1 MADELQPLSADEA
14 VRRCDPEQFDFDT
27 TEDLDDLTEVV
38 DQARAEEA
46 LKFGITTEREGFNVY
61 ALGPEE
67 TDKENL
73 VRHYLEER
81 ASEEEAPEDLC
92 YVNNFQDPDEPNL
105 LRVPAGVGEDLA
117 GDVDDVLREL
127 RPALTSAFES
137 EEYQTRR
144 AAVQEEAG
152 AEQQEKFQ
160 QLQERANER
169 GLALLRTPAG
179 FVFAPVRDDEIVP
192 PDDIQELSE
201 EEQESLEDAMEELQ
215 EELKGILRGLP
226 REQRKARDRVQDL
239 NEEIARYT
247 VRELLEDVRE
257 EYGEYDAVLEHL
269 SAVEDDIV
277 ENVESII
284 GQGDGNQGGGGGGG
298 GGGAGGGRGAGR
310 SMQSPVRRVVEHPAL
325 RRYRVNVLVDHGDTE
340 HAPVVYEDNPT
351 YQNLVGRVEYLAQ
364 MGTLVT
370 DFNMI
375 KPGAL
380 HEANGGYLMLDAR
393 QILLQPYAWEA
404 LKRAVKSG
412 EIRIESLREMLG
424 MVSTVSLEPEPV
436 EHDTRIVL
444 LGERLLYYLLSE
456 FDPEFG
462 DLFKVAADFDDQVDR
477 TEENERLYAELIGSL
492 VKQEELRPFDPGA
505 VSRVIER
512 SARMVGD
519 AEKLSVRSRGVLDLI
534 READHWAAERGADV
548 VSTDHVQTAIDKR
561 IYRSDRLRE
570 RTQEEILRDTIY
582 IDTEGEQVGQV
593 NGLSV
598 LQLGDFA
605 FGRPTRITARTRL
618 GKGEVVDIEREAELG
633 GPIHSKGVMILA
645 GFLGGRYATDRPL
658 SLEASLVFE
667 QSYGGIEGD
676 SAASTELYALL
687 SSISGVPIRQSVAVT
702 GSVNQHGQVQPI
714 GGVNEKIEGFFDV
727 CEERGL
733 TGDQGVLIPASNRK
747 HLMLRRDVVD
757 AIGRGDFH
765 VWPVETVDQGMEVL
779 TGEPMGERDE
789 EGRYPEGT
797 INYLVE
803 ERLAELAQR
812 RMEFSGAAG
821 GEE

>member
-1 MADELQPLSADEA
+1 MADELQPISASDA
-14 VRRCDPEQFDFDT
+14 VHRCDPGQFDFET

-38 DQARAEEA
+38 DQARAGEA
-46 LKFGITTEREGFNVY
+46 LQFGVTTEREGFNIY
-61 ALGPEE
+61 ALGPDQ
-67 TDKENL
+67 TDKETL
-73 VRHYLEER
+73 VRHYLDDRAAEEQPP
-81 ASEEEAPEDLC
+81 SDLC
-92 YVNNFQDPDEPNL
+92 YVNNFHDPDEPRL
-105 LRVPAGVGEDLA
+105 LRVPAGVGRSLA
-117 GDVDDVLREL
+117 EDVDDFLREL

-152 AEQQEKFQ
+152 SEQQAKFQ
-160 QLQERANER
+160 ELQERANER

-179 FVFAPVRDDEIVP
+179 FVFAPIRDDEIVP
-192 PDDIQELSE
+192 PDEIQELSE
-201 EEQESLEDAMEELQ
+201 EEQQRLEEGMEELQ
-215 EELKGILRGLP
+215 DELKTILRSLP
-226 REQRKARDRVQDL
+226 REQRKTRDRVQQL

-247 VRELLEDVRE
+247 VRDLLKELRE
-257 EYGEYDAVLEHL
+257 EYREHDGVLEHL
-269 SAVEDDIV
+269 SGVEDDVV
-277 ENVESII
+277 ENVESVI
-284 GQGDGNQGGGGGGG
+284 GQNDGNHAG
-298 GGGAGGGRGAGR
+298 GGGAGGGGR
-310 SMQSPVRRVVEHPAL
+310 SMQGPVRRVVEHPAL
-325 RRYRVNVLVDHGDTE
+325 RRYRVNVLVDHAETD

-351 YQNLVGRVEYLAQ
+351 YQNLVGRIEYLAQ

-375 KPGAL
+375 KAGAL

-393 QILLQPYAWEA
+393 QVLLQPYAWEA
-404 LKRAVKSG
+404 LKRVVKSG
-412 EIRIESLREMLG
+412 EIRIDSLREMLG
-424 MVSTVSLEPEPV
+424 MVSTVTLDPEPV

-444 LGERLLYYLLSE
+444 LGDRLLYYLLSE
-456 FDPEFG
+456 YDPDFG

-477 TEENERLYAELIGSL
+477 TDENERLYAGLVGSL
-492 VKQEELRPFDPGA
+492 VQKEQLRPFDRSGVA
-505 VSRVIER
+505 RVVER

-534 READHWAAERGADV
+534 READHWAEAEGADV
-548 VSTDHVQTAIDKR
+548 VSDEHVQTAIDKR
-561 IYRSDRLRE
+561 IHRSDRLRE
-570 RTQEEILRDTIY
+570 RTREEIVRDTIF
-582 IDTEGEQVGQV
+582 IDTEGEQIGQV

-676 SAASTELYALL
+676 SASSTELYALL
-687 SSISGVPIRQSVAVT
+687 SSIAEVPIRQSVAVT
-702 GSVNQHGQVQPI
+702 GSVNQHGRIQPI
-714 GGVNEKIEGFFDV
+714 GGVNEKIEGFYDV

-733 TGDQGVLIPASNRK
+733 TGEQGVLIPAANRK

-757 AIGRGDFH
+757 AIDRGDFR
-765 VWPVETVDQGMEVL
+765 VWPVETVDQGMSIL
-779 TGEPMGERDE
+779 TGEPMGRRDE
-789 EGRYPEGT
+789 EGHYPEGT

-803 ERLAELAQR
+803 ERLAELAER
-812 RMEFSGAAG
+812 RLDYAGATDR

>member
-1 MADELQPLSADEA
+1 MADQLQPLSADEA
-14 VRRCDPEQFDFDT
+14 VRRCDPEQFDFST
-27 TEDLDDLTEVV
+27 TDDLDDLTEVI

-46 LKFGITTEREGFNVY
+46 LQFGIATEREGFNIY
-61 ALGPEE
+61 ALGPQE

-73 VRHYLEER
+73 VRHYLEDR
-81 ASEEEAPEDLC
+81 ASEEDPPEDLC
-92 YVNNFQDPDEPNL
+92 YVNNFDDPDEPRL
-105 LRVPAGVGEDLA
+105 LRVPAGVGKSLA
-117 GDVDDVLREL
+117 DDVDDFLREL

-160 QLQERANER
+160 ELQERANER

-179 FVFAPVRDDEIVP
+179 FVFAPIRDDEIIP
-192 PDDIQELSE
+192 PDEIQELSE
-201 EEQESLEDAMEELQ
+201 EEQERLEEAMEELQ
-215 EELKGILRGLP
+215 EELKGILRSLP
-226 REQRKARDRVQDL
+226 REQRKTRDRVQEL

-247 VRELLEDVRE
+247 VRELLKDLRT
-257 EYGEYDAVLEHL
+257 EYGEYEAILDQL

-277 ENVESII
+277 ENVESVI
-284 GQGDGNQGGGGGGG
+284 GQGEGNQGG
-298 GGGAGGGRGAGR
+298 GGGAGGGRSLQG
-310 SMQSPVRRVVEHPAL
+310 PVRRVVEHPAL
-325 RRYRVNVLVDHGDTE
+325 RRYRVNVLVDHGDSD

-351 YQNLVGRVEYLAQ
+351 YQNLVGRIEYLAQ
-364 MGTLVT
+364 MGALIT

-375 KPGAL
+375 KSGAL

-393 QILLQPYAWEA
+393 QVLLQPYAWEA

-412 EIRIESLREMLG
+412 EIRIDSLQEMLG
-424 MVSTVSLEPEPV
+424 MVSTVSLDPEPV
-436 EHDTRIVL
+436 EHDARIVL
-444 LGERLLYYLLSE
+444 LGDRLLYYLLSE

-462 DLFKVAADFDDQVDR
+462 DLFKVSADFDDQVDR
-477 TEENERLYAELIGSL
+477 TEENERLYAGLIGSL
-492 VKQEELRPFDPGA
+492 IQKEELRPFDPTGVA
-505 VSRVIER
+505 RVVER

-534 READHWAAERGADV
+534 READHWAGKEDADAVTAE
-548 VSTDHVQTAIDKR
+548 HVQTAIDKR

-633 GPIHSKGVMILA
+633 GPIHSKGVMILS
-645 GFLGGRYATDRPL
+645 GFLGGRYATERPL

-676 SAASTELYALL
+676 SASSTELYALL
-687 SSISGVPIRQSVAVT
+687 SSIAEVPVRQSVAVT
-702 GSVNQHGQVQPI
+702 GSVNQHGRIQPI
-714 GGVNEKIEGFFDV
+714 GGVNEKIEGYFDV

-733 TGDQGVLIPASNRK
+733 NGEQGVLIPASNTK
-747 HLMLRRDVVD
+747 HLMLRRDVVE
-757 AIGRGDFH
+757 AIDRGEFH
-765 VWPVETVDQGMEVL
+765 VWPVETVDQGMELL
-779 TGEPMGERDE
+779 TGQTMGQRDE

-803 ERLAELAQR
+803 ERLAELADR
-812 RMEFSGAAG
+812 RMEFAG
-821 GEE
+821 PMDGEE

>member
-1 MADELQPLSADEA
+1 LPDDLQPISAAEA
-14 VRRCDPEQFDFDT
+14 VRRCDPEQFDFQT
-27 TEDLDDLTEVV
+27 TDDLDDLTDVI

-46 LKFGITTEREGFNVY
+46 LQFGIATEREGFNVY

-81 ASEEEAPEDLC
+81 ASEEEPPEDLC
-92 YVNNFQDPDEPNL
+92 YVNNFHDPDEPRL
-105 LRVPAGVGEDLA
+105 LRVPSGVGQRLA
-117 GDVDDVLREL
+117 EDVDDFLREL

-152 AEQQEKFQ
+152 AEQQEKFEE
-160 QLQERANER
+160 LQERANER

-179 FVFAPVRDDEIVP
+179 FVFAPIRDDEIIP
-192 PDDIQELSE
+192 PDEIQELSE
-201 EEQESLEDAMEELQ
+201 EEQERLEAAMEELQ
-215 EELKGILRGLP
+215 DELKSILRSLP
-226 REQRKARDRVQDL
+226 REQRKTRDRVQEL

-247 VRELLEDVRE
+247 VRELLKELRDEYRE
-257 EYGEYDAVLEHL
+257 HEAILDHL
-269 SAVEDDIV
+269 SAVEDDVV
-277 ENVESII
+277 ENVETVI
-284 GQGDGNQGGGGGGG
+284 GQGEGNGGGGGGG
-298 GGGAGGGRGAGR
+298 GR
-310 SMQSPVRRVVEHPAL
+310 SLQGPVRRVVEHPAL
-325 RRYRVNVLVDHGDTE
+325 RRYRVNVLVDHGETD
-340 HAPVVYEDNPT
+340 HAPIVYEDNPT
-351 YQNLVGRVEYLAQ
+351 YQNLVGRIEYLAQ

-380 HEANGGYLMLDAR
+380 HEANGGYLMLDVR
-393 QILLQPYAWEA
+393 QVLLQPYAWEA
-404 LKRAVKSG
+404 LKRAIKSG
-412 EIRIESLREMLG
+412 EIRIDSLREMLG

-444 LGERLLYYLLSE
+444 LGDRLLYYLLAE
-456 FDPEFG
+456 YDPEFG

-477 TEENERLYAELIGSL
+477 TPENERLYAGLIGSL
-492 VKQEELRPFDPGA
+492 VEQEDLRPFDPGA
-505 VSRVIER
+505 VARVVER

-519 AEKLSVRSRGVLDLI
+519 AEKLSVRSRGVLDLL
-534 READHWAAERGADV
+534 READHWAGKEGAGV
-548 VSTDHVQTAIDKR
+548 VSADHVQTAIDKR

-633 GPIHSKGVMILA
+633 GPIHSKGVMILS

-676 SAASTELYALL
+676 SASSTELYALL
-687 SSISGVPIRQSVAVT
+687 SSIAGVPIRQSVAVT
-702 GSVNQHGQVQPI
+702 GSVNQHGKIQPI

-747 HLMLRRDVVD
+747 HLMLRRDVVE
-757 AIGRGDFH
+757 AIERDEFH
-765 VWPVETVDQGMEVL
+765 VWPVETVDQGMEIL
-779 TGEPMGERDE
+779 TGEAMGERDG

-803 ERLAELAQR
+803 ERLAELAEQ
-812 RMEFSGAAG
+812 RMEYAGASD
-821 GEE
+821 EE

>member
-1 MADELQPLSADEA
+1 MADQLQPLSADEA
-14 VRRCDPEQFDFDT
+14 VRRCDPEQFDFST
-27 TEDLDDLTEVV
+27 TDDLEDLTEVI

-46 LKFGITTEREGFNVY
+46 LQFGIATDREGFNIY

-81 ASEEEAPEDLC
+81 AAEEGPPEDLC
-92 YVNNFQDPDEPNL
+92 YVNNFQAPDEPRL
-105 LRVPAGVGEDLA
+105 LRVPAGVGKSLA
-117 GDVDDVLREL
+117 DDVDDFLREL

-160 QLQERANER
+160 ELQERANER

-179 FVFAPVRDDEIVP
+179 FVFAPIRDDEIIP
-192 PDDIQELSE
+192 PDEIQELSE
-201 EEQESLEDAMEELQ
+201 EEQERLEEAMEELQ
-215 EELKGILRGLP
+215 EELKGILRSLP
-226 REQRKARDRVQDL
+226 REQRRTRDRVQEL

-247 VRELLEDVRE
+247 VRELLKDLRD
-257 EYGEYDAVLEHL
+257 EYGDYDAILEHL
-269 SAVEDDIV
+269 SAVEDDVV
-277 ENVESII
+277 ENVESVI
-284 GQGDGNQGGGGGGG
+284 GQGEGGNQAG
-298 GGGAGGGRGAGR
+298 GGGAGGGR
-310 SMQSPVRRVVEHPAL
+310 SMQGPVRRVVEHPAL
-325 RRYRVNVLVDHGDTE
+325 RRYRINVIVDHGDTD

-351 YQNLVGRVEYLAQ
+351 YQNLVGRIEYLAQ
-364 MGTLVT
+364 MGALIT

-375 KPGAL
+375 KSGAL

-393 QILLQPYAWEA
+393 QVLLQPYAWEA

-412 EIRIESLREMLG
+412 EVHIDSLQEMLG

-444 LGERLLYYLLSE
+444 LGDRLLYYLLSE

-462 DLFKVAADFDDQVDR
+462 DLFKVSADFDDQVDR
-477 TEENERLYAELIGSL
+477 TEENEQLYAGLIGSL
-492 VKQEELRPFDPGA
+492 IQKEELRPFDPSGVA
-505 VSRVIER
+505 RVVER

-534 READHWAAERGADV
+534 READHWAGEGGAEV
-548 VSTDHVQTAIDKR
+548 VTAEHVQTAIDKR
-561 IYRSDRLRE
+561 VYRSDRLRE

-605 FGRPTRITARTRL
+605 FGRPNRITARTRL

-633 GPIHSKGVMILA
+633 GPIHSKGVMILS
-645 GFLGGRYATDRPL
+645 GFLGGRYATERPL

-676 SAASTELYALL
+676 SASSTELYALL
-687 SSISGVPIRQSVAVT
+687 SSIADVPVRQSVAVT
-702 GSVNQHGQVQPI
+702 GSVNQHGRIQPI

-727 CEERGL
+727 CEKRGL
-733 TGDQGVLIPASNRK
+733 TGEQGVLIPASNTK
-747 HLMLRRDVVD
+747 HLMLRRDVVE
-757 AIGRGDFH
+757 AIDRGEFH
-765 VWPVETVDQGMEVL
+765 VWPVETVDQGMELL

-803 ERLAELAQR
+803 ERLAELADR
-812 RMEFSGAAG
+812 RMEFAG
-821 GEE
+821 PKDGEE

>member
-1 MADELQPLSADEA
+1 MADDLESLSAADA
-14 VRRCDPEQFDFDT
+14 VRRCDPEQFDFET
-27 TEDLDDLTEVV
+27 TDDLEDLTDVI

-46 LKFGITTEREGFNVY
+46 LQFGIATEREGFNIY

-81 ASEEEAPEDLC
+81 ASEEEPPNDLC
-92 YVNNFQDPDEPNL
+92 YVNNFHDPDEPRL
-105 LRVPAGVGEDLA
+105 LRVPAGVGQRLA
-117 GDVDDVLREL
+117 EDVDDFLREV

-152 AEQQEKFQ
+152 AEQQEKFEE
-160 QLQERANER
+160 LQERANER

-179 FVFAPVRDDEIVP
+179 FVFAPIQDDEIIP
-192 PDDIQELSE
+192 PDEIQELSE
-201 EEQESLEDAMEELQ
+201 EEQERLEEAMEELQ
-215 EELKGILRGLP
+215 EELKSILRSLP
-226 REQRKARDRVQDL
+226 REQRETRDRVQDL

-247 VRELLEDVRE
+247 VRELLKDIRE
-257 EYGEYDAVLEHL
+257 EYREHEPILEHL
-269 SAVEDDIV
+269 AAVEDDVV
-277 ENVESII
+277 ENVEAVI
-284 GQGDGNQGGGGGGG
+284 GQGEGNQGGGGGGG
-298 GGGAGGGRGAGR
+298 GR
-310 SMQSPVRRVVEHPAL
+310 SLQGPARRVVEHPAL
-325 RRYRVNVLVDHGDTE
+325 RRYRVNVLVDHGDSD

-351 YQNLVGRVEYLAQ
+351 YQNLVGRIEYLAQ

-380 HEANGGYLMLDAR
+380 HEANGGYLMLDVR
-393 QILLQPYAWEA
+393 QVLLQPYAWEA
-404 LKRAVKSG
+404 LKRSIKSG
-412 EIRIESLREMLG
+412 EVRIDSLREMLG

-444 LGERLLYYLLSE
+444 LGDRLLYYLLAE
-456 FDPEFG
+456 YDPEFG

-477 TEENERLYAELIGSL
+477 TPENERLYAGLIGSL
-492 VKQEELRPFDPGA
+492 VQQEELRPFDAAGVA
-505 VSRVIER
+505 RVVEH

-519 AEKLSVRSRGVLDLI
+519 AEKLSVRSRGVIDLI
-534 READHWAAERGADV
+534 READHWAGKEGADV
-548 VSTDHVQTAIDKR
+548 VSADHVQTAIDKR

-633 GPIHSKGVMILA
+633 GPIHSKGVMILS

-676 SAASTELYALL
+676 SASSTELYALL
-687 SSISGVPIRQSVAVT
+687 SSIADVPIRQSVAVT
-702 GSVNQHGQVQPI
+702 GSVNQHGRIQPI

-727 CEERGL
+727 CRERGL
-733 TGDQGVLIPASNRK
+733 TGEQGVLIPASNRK

-757 AIGRGDFH
+757 AIERNDFH
-765 VWPVETVDQGMEVL
+765 VWSVETVDRGMEVL
-779 TGEPMGERDE
+779 TGQPMGERDE

-803 ERLAELAQR
+803 ERLAELAEE
-812 RMEFSGAAG
+812 RMEYAGASDQD
-821 GEE
+821 

>member
-1 MADELQPLSADEA
+1 MADQIQPLSADEA
-14 VRRCDPEQFDFDT
+14 VQRCDPEQFDFST
-27 TEDLDDLTEVV
+27 TEDLDDLTEVI

-46 LKFGITTEREGFNVY
+46 LQFGIATEREGFNIY

-73 VRHYLEER
+73 VRHYLEDR
-81 ASEEEAPEDLC
+81 ASEEKPPDDLC
-92 YVNNFQDPDEPNL
+92 YVNNFHDPDEPRL
-105 LRVPAGVGEDLA
+105 LRVPAGVGESLA
-117 GDVDDVLREL
+117 EDVDDFLREL

-160 QLQERANER
+160 ELQERANER

-179 FVFAPVRDDEIVP
+179 FVFAPIRDDEIVP
-192 PDDIQELSE
+192 PDEIQELSE
-201 EEQESLEDAMEELQ
+201 QEQERLEEAMEELQ
-215 EELKGILRGLP
+215 EELKGILRSLP
-226 REQRKARDRVQDL
+226 REQRKTRDRVQEL

-247 VRELLEDVRE
+247 VRELLEGIRQD
-257 EYGEYDAVLEHL
+257 YGEYDAVLEHL
-269 SAVEDDIV
+269 SEVEDDIV

-284 GQGDGNQGGGGGGG
+284 GQGEGNQA
-298 GGGAGGGRGAGR
+298 GGAGGGASGGGGRPMQGA
-310 SMQSPVRRVVEHPAL
+310 VRRVVEHPAL
-325 RRYRVNVLVDHGDTE
+325 RRYRVNVLVDHGDTD
-340 HAPVVYEDNPT
+340 HAPVVYEDHPT
-351 YQNLVGRVEYLAQ
+351 YQNLVGRTEYLAQ
-364 MGTLVT
+364 MGALIT

-375 KPGAL
+375 KSGAL

-393 QILLQPYAWEA
+393 QVLLQPYAWEA

-412 EIRIESLREMLG
+412 EIRIDSLREMIG

-444 LGERLLYYLLSE
+444 LGDRLLYYLLSE

-477 TEENERLYAELIGSL
+477 TAENERLYAGLIGSL
-492 VKQEELRPFDPGA
+492 IQREELRAFDPSGVA
-505 VSRVIER
+505 RVVER

-534 READHWAAERGADV
+534 READHWASRQDADV
-548 VSTDHVQTAIDKR
+548 VTAEHVQTAIEKR
-561 IYRSDRLRE
+561 IYRSDRLRD

-618 GKGEVVDIEREAELG
+618 GKGEVLDIEREAELG
-633 GPIHSKGVMILA
+633 GPIHSKGVMILS

-676 SAASTELYALL
+676 SASSTELYALL
-687 SSISGVPIRQSVAVT
+687 SSIAGVPIRQSVAVT
-702 GSVNQHGQVQPI
+702 GSVNQHGRVQPI

-733 TGDQGVLIPASNRK
+733 TGEQGVLIPASNTK

-757 AIGRGDFH
+757 AIDRGEFH
-765 VWPVETVDQGMEVL
+765 VWPVETVDQGMELL

-789 EGRYPEGT
+789 EGRYPEDT

-803 ERLAELAQR
+803 ERLAELAER
-812 RMEFSGAAG
+812 RMEFAGPTG

>member
-1 MADELQPLSADEA
+1 LADDFESLSAADA
-14 VRRCDPEQFDFDT
+14 VRRCDPEHFDFET
-27 TEDLDDLTEVV
+27 TDDLEDLTDVI

-46 LKFGITTEREGFNVY
+46 LQFGIATEREGFNIY

-81 ASEEEAPEDLC
+81 ASEEDPPDDVC
-92 YVNNFQDPDEPNL
+92 YVNNFHDPDEPRL
-105 LRVPAGVGEDLA
+105 LRVPAGVGQRLAEDL
-117 GDVDDVLREL
+117 DDFLREL

-144 AAVQEEAG
+144 ASVQEEAG
-152 AEQQEKFQ
+152 AEQQEKFEE
-160 QLQERANER
+160 LQERANER

-179 FVFAPVRDDEIVP
+179 FVFAPIRDDEIIP
-192 PDDIQELSE
+192 PDEIQELSE
-201 EEQESLEDAMEELQ
+201 EEQERLEEAMEELQ
-215 EELKGILRGLP
+215 EELKSILRSLP
-226 REQRKARDRVQDL
+226 REQRETRDRVHEL

-247 VRELLEDVRE
+247 VRELLKDIRE
-257 EYGEYDAVLEHL
+257 EYREHEPILEHL
-269 SAVEDDIV
+269 AAVEDDVV
-277 ENVESII
+277 ENVEAVI
-284 GQGDGNQGGGGGGG
+284 GHDEGDHGGGGGGG
-298 GGGAGGGRGAGR
+298 GRSLQGPGRRA
-310 SMQSPVRRVVEHPAL
+310 VEHPAL
-325 RRYRVNVLVDHGDTE
+325 RRYRVNVLVDHGDSD
-340 HAPVVYEDNPT
+340 HAPIVYEDNPT
-351 YQNLVGRVEYLAQ
+351 YQNLVGRIEYLAQ

-375 KPGAL
+375 KPGSL
-380 HEANGGYLMLDAR
+380 HEANGGYLMLDVR
-393 QILLQPYAWEA
+393 QVLLQPYAWEA
-404 LKRAVKSG
+404 LKRSIKSG
-412 EIRIESLREMLG
+412 EVRIDSLREMLG

-444 LGERLLYYLLSE
+444 LGDRLLYYLLAE
-456 FDPEFG
+456 YDPEFG

-477 TEENERLYAELIGSL
+477 TPENERLYAGLIGSL
-492 VKQEELRPFDPGA
+492 VKQEELRPFDAAGVA
-505 VSRVIER
+505 RVVEH

-534 READHWAAERGADV
+534 READHWAGKEGADV
-548 VSTDHVQTAIDKR
+548 VSADHVQTAIDKR

-582 IDTEGEQVGQV
+582 IDTEGEEVGQV

-633 GPIHSKGVMILA
+633 GPIHSKGVMILS

-676 SAASTELYALL
+676 SASSTELYALL
-687 SSISGVPIRQSVAVT
+687 SSIAGVPIRQSAAVT
-702 GSVNQHGQVQPI
+702 GSVNQHGRIQPI

-727 CEERGL
+727 CRERGL

-757 AIGRGDFH
+757 AIDRGDFN
-765 VWPVETVDQGMEVL
+765 VWPVETVDRGMEIL

-803 ERLAELAQR
+803 ERLVELAEE
-812 RMEFSGAAG
+812 RMEYTGASDD
-821 GEE
+821 E

>member
-1 MADELQPLSADEA
+1 MADQLQPLSADEA
-14 VRRCDPEQFDFDT
+14 VRRCDPEQFDFST
-27 TEDLDDLTEVV
+27 TDDLDDLTEVI

-46 LKFGITTEREGFNVY
+46 LQFGIATEREGFNIY
-61 ALGPEE
+61 ALGPQE

-73 VRHYLEER
+73 VRHYLEDR
-81 ASEEEAPEDLC
+81 ASEEDPPEDLC
-92 YVNNFQDPDEPNL
+92 YVNNFDDPDEPRL
-105 LRVPAGVGEDLA
+105 LRVPAGVGKSLA
-117 GDVDDVLREL
+117 DDVDDFLREL

-160 QLQERANER
+160 ELQERANER

-179 FVFAPVRDDEIVP
+179 FVFAPIRDDEIIP
-192 PDDIQELSE
+192 PDEIQELSE
-201 EEQESLEDAMEELQ
+201 EEQERLEEAMEELQ
-215 EELKGILRGLP
+215 EELKGILRSLP
-226 REQRKARDRVQDL
+226 REQRKTRDRVQEL

-247 VRELLEDVRE
+247 VRELLKDLRT
-257 EYGEYDAVLEHL
+257 EYGEYEAILDQL

-277 ENVESII
+277 ENVESVI
-284 GQGDGNQGGGGGGG
+284 GQGEGNQGGGGG
-298 GGGAGGGRGAGR
+298 AGSGR
-310 SMQSPVRRVVEHPAL
+310 SLQGPVRRVVEHPAL
-325 RRYRVNVLVDHGDTE
+325 RRYRVNVLVDHGDSD

-351 YQNLVGRVEYLAQ
+351 YQNLVGRIEYLAQ
-364 MGTLVT
+364 MGALIT

-375 KPGAL
+375 KSGAL

-393 QILLQPYAWEA
+393 QVLLQPYAWEA

-412 EIRIESLREMLG
+412 EIRIDSLQEMLG
-424 MVSTVSLEPEPV
+424 MVSTVSLDPEPV
-436 EHDTRIVL
+436 EHDARIVL
-444 LGERLLYYLLSE
+444 LGDRLLYYLLSE

-462 DLFKVAADFDDQVDR
+462 DLFKVSADFDDQVDR
-477 TEENERLYAELIGSL
+477 TEENERLYAGLIGSL
-492 VKQEELRPFDPGA
+492 IQKEELRPFDPTGVA
-505 VSRVIER
+505 RVVER

-534 READHWAAERGADV
+534 READHWAGKEDADAVTAE
-548 VSTDHVQTAIDKR
+548 HVQTAIDKR

-633 GPIHSKGVMILA
+633 GPIHSKGVMILS
-645 GFLGGRYATDRPL
+645 GFLGGRYATERPL

-676 SAASTELYALL
+676 SASTTELYALL
-687 SSISGVPIRQSVAVT
+687 SSIAEVPVRQSVAVT
-702 GSVNQHGQVQPI
+702 GSVNQHGRIQPI

-733 TGDQGVLIPASNRK
+733 TGEQGVLIPASNTK
-747 HLMLRRDVVD
+747 HLMLRRDVVE
-757 AIGRGDFH
+757 AIDRGEFH
-765 VWPVETVDQGMEVL
+765 VWPVETVDQGMELL
-779 TGEPMGERDE
+779 TGQTMGQRDE

-803 ERLAELAQR
+803 ERLAELADR
-812 RMEFSGAAG
+812 RMEFAG
-821 GEE
+821 PMDGEE

>member
-1 MADELQPLSADEA
+1 MADELQPISASDA
-14 VRRCDPEQFDFDT
+14 VRRCDPGQFDFET
-27 TEDLDDLTEVV
+27 TEDLGDLTEVV
-38 DQARAEEA
+38 DQARAGEA
-46 LKFGITTEREGFNVY
+46 LQFGVTTEREGFNIY
-61 ALGPEE
+61 ALGPDQ
-67 TDKENL
+67 TDKETL
-73 VRHYLEER
+73 VRHYLEDR
-81 ASEEEAPEDLC
+81 AADEQPPSDLC
-92 YVNNFQDPDEPNL
+92 YVNNFHDSDEPRL
-105 LRVPAGVGEDLA
+105 LRVPAGVGQSLA
-117 GDVDDVLREL
+117 EDVDDFLREL

-152 AEQQEKFQ
+152 SEQQAKFQ
-160 QLQERANER
+160 ELQERANER

-179 FVFAPVRDDEIVP
+179 FVFAPIRDDEIVP
-192 PDDIQELSE
+192 PDEIQELSE
-201 EEQESLEDAMEELQ
+201 EEQQRLEEAMEELQ
-215 EELKGILRGLP
+215 DELKSILRSLP
-226 REQRKARDRVQDL
+226 REQRKTRDRVQKL

-247 VRELLEDVRE
+247 VRDLLKELRE
-257 EYGEYDAVLEHL
+257 EYREHDAVLEHL
-269 SAVEDDIV
+269 SAVEDDVV
-277 ENVESII
+277 ENVESVI
-284 GQGDGNQGGGGGGG
+284 GQNDGNQAG
-298 GGGAGGGRGAGR
+298 GGGAGGGGR
-310 SMQSPVRRVVEHPAL
+310 SMQGPVRRVVEHPAL
-325 RRYRVNVLVDHGDTE
+325 RRYRVNVLVDHAETD

-351 YQNLVGRVEYLAQ
+351 YQNLVGRIEYLAQ

-375 KPGAL
+375 KAGAL

-393 QILLQPYAWEA
+393 QVLLQPYAWEA
-404 LKRAVKSG
+404 LKRVVKSG
-412 EIRIESLREMLG
+412 EIRIDSLREMLG
-424 MVSTVSLEPEPV
+424 MVSTVTLDPEPV

-444 LGERLLYYLLSE
+444 LGDRLLYYLLSE
-456 FDPEFG
+456 YDPDFG

-477 TEENERLYAELIGSL
+477 TDENERLYAGLVGSL
-492 VKQEELRPFDPGA
+492 VKKEELRPFDRSGVA
-505 VSRVIER
+505 RVIER

-534 READHWAAERGADV
+534 READHWAERERAEV
-548 VSTDHVQTAIDKR
+548 VSAEHVQTAIDKR
-561 IYRSDRLRE
+561 IHRSDRLRE
-570 RTQEEILRDTIY
+570 RTREEIIRDTIF

-676 SAASTELYALL
+676 SASSTELYALL
-687 SSISGVPIRQSVAVT
+687 SSIADVPIRQSVAVT
-702 GSVNQHGQVQPI
+702 GSVNQHGRVQPI
-714 GGVNEKIEGFFDV
+714 GGVNEKIEGFYDV

-733 TGDQGVLIPASNRK
+733 TGEQGVLIPEANRK

-757 AIGRGDFH
+757 AIDRGDFH
-765 VWPVETVDQGMEVL
+765 VWPVETVDQGMSLL
-779 TGEPMGERDE
+779 TGEPMGRRDE

-803 ERLAELAQR
+803 ERLAELAER
-812 RMEFSGAAG
+812 RLDYAGATDG
-821 GEE
+821 GEG

>member
-1 MADELQPLSADEA
+1 MADQLQPLSADDA
-14 VRRCDPEQFDFDT
+14 VRRCDPGQFDFST
-27 TEDLDDLTEVV
+27 TDDLDDLTEVI

-46 LKFGITTEREGFNVY
+46 LQFGVDTERQGFNVY

-81 ASEEEAPEDLC
+81 ASEEAPPEDLC
-92 YVNNFQDPDEPNL
+92 YVNNFQDPDEPRL
-105 LRVPAGVGEDLA
+105 IRVPAGVGRSLAEDI
-117 GDVDDVLREL
+117 DEFLREL

-152 AEQQEKFQ
+152 AEQHEKFQ
-160 QLQERANER
+160 ELQERANER

-179 FVFAPVRDDEIVP
+179 FVFAPIRDDEIIP
-192 PDDIQELSE
+192 PDEIQELDE
-201 EEQESLEDAMEELQ
+201 EEQERLEEEMEELQ
-215 EELKGILRGLP
+215 EELRGILRSLP
-226 REQRKARDRVQDL
+226 REQRKTRDRVREL

-247 VRELLEDVRE
+247 VRELLKDVRDR
-257 EYGEYDAVLEHL
+257 YGEYDVILDHL
-269 SAVEDDIV
+269 STIEDDIV
-277 ENVESII
+277 ENVESVI
-284 GQGDGNQGGGGGGG
+284 GQGEGNRGGA
-298 GGGAGGGRGAGR
+298 GGAGGGGR
-310 SMQSPVRRVVEHPAL
+310 SMQAPVRRVVEHPAL
-325 RRYRVNVLVDHGDTE
+325 RRYRVNVLVDHGNTD

-351 YQNLVGRVEYLAQ
+351 YQNLVGRIEYLAQ
-364 MGTLVT
+364 MGALVT

-375 KPGAL
+375 KSGAL

-393 QILLQPYAWEA
+393 QVLLQPYAWEA

-412 EIRIESLREMLG
+412 EIRIDSLQEMVG

-444 LGERLLYYLLSE
+444 LGDRLLYYLLSE

-462 DLFKVAADFDDQVDR
+462 DLFKVSADFDDQVDR
-477 TEENERLYAELIGSL
+477 TEENEQLYAGLIGSL
-492 VKQEELRPFDPGA
+492 IQKEDLRPFDPTGVA
-505 VSRVIER
+505 RVVER

-534 READHWAAERGADV
+534 READHWARKQGADV
-548 VSTDHVQTAIDKR
+548 VTAEHVQTAIDKR

-582 IDTEGEQVGQV
+582 IDTEGEHVGQV

-633 GPIHSKGVMILA
+633 GPIHSKGVMILS
-645 GFLGGRYATDRPL
+645 GFLGGRYATERPL

-676 SAASTELYALL
+676 SASSTELYALL
-687 SSISGVPIRQSVAVT
+687 SSIAEVPIRQSVAVT
-702 GSVNQHGQVQPI
+702 GSVNQHGRVQPI

-727 CEERGL
+727 CDQRGL
-733 TGDQGVLIPASNRK
+733 TGDQGVLIPASNTK

-757 AIGRGDFH
+757 AIDRGDFH
-765 VWPVETVDQGMEVL
+765 VWPVETVDQGMEIL
-779 TGEPMGERDE
+779 TGETMGERDE
-789 EGRYPEGT
+789 DGRYPEGT

-803 ERLAELAQR
+803 ERLAELADR
-812 RMEFSGAAG
+812 RMEFAG
-821 GEE
+821 SKDGEE